1 MPHKRASKDCSH
13 AQLQLEPSAY
23 AVEAGF
29 EWKSAAERTA
39 AATKSG
45 RKPRN
50 GAGDEN
56 ADEQLSTFPGPLVL
70 PWDDLGWEPEIDLQS
85 FRSWHKEKVR
95 NKPTQSRKTLYVLEV
110 PEVTKDVNFMELWIQ
125 PQLQADGRAAS
136 SGLDP
141 DAKPS
146 LAAQDIV
153 DYLAAFYHG
162 FPTKLFPHRLRFVP
176 WDEKPKAKGSK
187 KGAQEQYVGLAT
199 VDGNTTRIRARKSP
213 DGVFNGQLNLEDILD
228 AAIEMLPKDAYSI
241 VLLMDHD
248 LYEDEED
255 DFCCGRAYGGS
266 RVSVVSTARYR
277 PELDDETKLD
287 RTHMWPASHCRDYV
301 AKLCAE
307 QDIHNKSRKVSA
319 DSSSPMH
326 TAVKAAART
335 KHSDEP
341 AYLSGLWFSRVA
353 RTVSHELGHCLCL
366 AHCGYYACF
375 MQSTSGMMEDVRQP
389 PYLCD
394 VCLSK
399 ILYKVT
405 VELKQSS
412 EEARAAYVVER
423 YAALERFC
431 ERWKQIGMFAGYQA
445 WLEARLR
452 QLTSEQ

>member
-1 MPHKRASKDCSH
+1 MPPKRTSKDCSH

-29 EWKSAAERTA
+29 ERKSAAERIA

-45 RKPRN
+45 RKLRSGPE
-50 GAGDEN
+50 DPS
-56 ADEQLSTFPGPLVL
+56 ADERLSTFPGPLVL

-85 FRSWHKEKVR
+85 FRSWHQEKVR
-95 NKPTQSRKTLYVLEV
+95 NKPTQARKTLYVLEA
-110 PEVTKDVNFMELWIQ
+110 PEITKDVKFMEPWIQ

-136 SGLDP
+136 SGRDS
-141 DAKPS
+141 DAKPY
-146 LAAQDIV
+146 LAAQEMV
-153 DYLAAFYHG
+153 DYLAAFYNG

-176 WDEKPKAKGSK
+176 WEEKSKAKGSK
-187 KGAQEQYVGLAT
+187 KGIQQQYVGLAT
-199 VDGNTTRIRARKSP
+199 VDGNATRIRARRSP

-228 AAIEMLPKDAYSI
+228 AAIEMLPKDAYSV

-287 RTHMWPASHCRDYV
+287 RMHMWPASHCRDYV

-307 QDIHNKSRKVSA
+307 QDIHNKTRKVSTA
-319 DSSSPMH
+319 SSSPMQV
-326 TAVKAAART
+326 AVEAASRT
-335 KHSDEP
+335 KHSDEQS
-341 AYLSGLWFSRVA
+341 YLKGLWFSRVA

-366 AHCGYYACF
+366 AHCGYYACL
-375 MQSTSGMMEDVRQP
+375 MQSTSGMAEDVRQP

-399 ILYKVT
+399 ISYKVT
-405 VELKQSS
+405 VELQRSS
-412 EEARAAYVVER
+412 EEARADYAVER
-423 YAALERFC
+423 YAALESFC
-431 ERWKQIGMFAGYQA
+431 DRWKHVGMFAGYQA
-445 WLEARLR
+445 WLKARLG

>member
-1 MPHKRASKDCSH
+1 MMPPKRVSKDCSH

-45 RKPRN
+45 RKPRS
-50 GAGDEN
+50 GTGDEK
-56 ADEQLSTFPGPLVL
+56 ADEMLSTFPGPLVL

-85 FRSWHKEKVR
+85 FRSWCLEKVR
-95 NKPTQSRKTLYVLEV
+95 NKPTQARKTLYVLEV
-110 PEVTKDVNFMELWIQ
+110 PEITRDVKFMEPWIQ
-125 PQLQADGRAAS
+125 PQSQADGHAAVT
-136 SGLDP
+136 
-141 DAKPS
+141 S
-146 LAAQDIV
+146 LAAQDMV

-187 KGAQEQYVGLAT
+187 KGAQEPYVGLAT
-199 VDGNTTRIRARKSP
+199 ADGNTTRIRARKSP
-213 DGVFNGQLNLEDILD
+213 DGVFNGQLSLEDILD
-228 AAIEMLPKDAYSI
+228 AAIEMLPKDAYSV
-241 VLLMDHD
+241 VLLIDHD

-307 QDIHNKSRKVSA
+307 QDIHNKTRKVSA
-319 DSSSPMH
+319 ASSSPMQA
-326 TAVKAAART
+326 AVQIASRI
-335 KHSDEP
+335 KHSGEQ
-341 AYLSGLWFSRVA
+341 AYLNGLWFSRVA

-366 AHCGYYACF
+366 AHCGYYACL
-375 MQSTSGMMEDVRQP
+375 MQSTSGMAEDVRQP
-389 PYLCD
+389 PYLCN
-394 VCLSK
+394 VCFSK
-399 ILYKVT
+399 VSYKVT

-412 EEARAAYVVER
+412 EEARVAYAVER
-423 YAALERFC
+423 YAALEKFC
-431 ERWKQIGMFAGYQA
+431 DRWKHIGMFAGYQA
-445 WLEARLR
+445 WLKARLG
-452 QLTSEQ
+452 QLTSE